1 MLQSAL
7 PKSVR
12 IKNQVLLSCLR
23 PSELKK
29 ILKKIENIIND
40 GHKILQLL
48 NLPGHSNI
56 NKRQTVSDDSRIA
69 VTTASPPFVVIGRD
83 EDRDKIL
90 VLLHETEND
99 GQHEPSR
106 ALSHSIIGIHGIP
119 GSGKSTL
126 AQYVCAHEKRG
137 RQEKEAGHFDLIMW
151 VHVSRNFNVDKI
163 FSKMLEEATGNSCP
177 QFNSLNTLEQKL
189 EQALSR
195 KRFLLVLDDV
205 WYNKDDSQ
213 EELQKIL
220 FPLKVGALGSK
231 ILLTSR
237 TRDALLALGAAKC
250 IPISELDDTVFL
262 ELFMHYAL
270 DSAGIDERDRMIFRA
285 IGSDIAKKL
294 KRSPLAARTVGGQL
308 HMRPTIDFWQD
319 ARNQNLLNETMG
331 ALWWSYQHLDQQ
343 VRRCFAYCSIF
354 PRRHR
359 LERHELINLWVA
371 EGFITTTEVGLEME
385 AVGRKYF
392 EELVSASFLQLGEKQ
407 AERFGA
413 SEYFTVHDLLHDLA
427 EKVARNDCF
436 KVENGWTGDLPGD
449 VRHLYIESYNKTMIT
464 EKVLKMGNLRTLIIY
479 SGNTEIPTEEKIFER
494 MFMRLRKLR
503 VLSVKIITGS
513 HVFSFPESIG
523 QLRHLRHLC
532 FRTTLIRQV
541 LPNTIAKLRYMHVLD
556 FGVCGDLVFPSG
568 EDMSN
573 LINLQHIIATADLN
587 CPNIGMLTSL
597 QTLPLFPVKKEP
609 GYELQQLRHLNKLR
623 GKLHIHGL
631 ENVGSKE
638 EALEAKLDG
647 KERLK
652 ELVLVWDDESCS
664 PEVEAE
670 VLEGLC
676 PPLELERLEITDY
689 HGSSYPDWMIGGHKG
704 PKYLREL
711 ELSGCSRLGPAPELF
726 EFFIHLRSLWLW
738 KSSWNFLPD
747 NLEQLMSLHE
757 LKMYF
762 CLNIQSLPKLPRSLE
777 EFGLGACDDEFMRS
791 CKTIGHP
798 NWHKIQHIPRVTIA
812 LESTH
817 SPHGSSSSS
826 SIPVLYLSG

>member
-1 MLQSAL
+1 MSKL
-7 PKSVR
+7 
-12 IKNQVLLSCLR
+12 
-23 PSELKK
+23 ELKK

-48 NLPGHSNI
+48 NLPSHSNI
-56 NKRQTVSDDSRIA
+56 NKRQTVSDNSHIA

-90 VLLHETEND
+90 GLLHETEND

-106 ALSHSIIGIHGIP
+106 ALSRSIIGIHGIP

-126 AQYVCAHEKRG
+126 AQYVCAHEKRD
-137 RQEKEAGHFDLIMW
+137 RQEKKAGHFDLIMW
-151 VHVSRNFNVDKI
+151 VRVSRNFSVDKI

-213 EELQKIL
+213 EDLQKIL

-250 IPISELDDTVFL
+250 IPISELDDSVFL

-270 DSAGIDERDRMIFRA
+270 DGAGIDERDQMIFRA

-308 HMRPTIDFWQD
+308 QMRPTIDFWKD

-343 VRRCFAYCSIF
+343 VRRCFAYCCIF

-392 EELVSASFLQLGEKQ
+392 EELVSVSFLQLGEKQ
-407 AERFGA
+407 AGRFGA

-436 KVENGWTGDLPGD
+436 RVENGWTGDLPVD
-449 VRHLYIESYNKTMIT
+449 VRHLYIESYNKTLIT
-464 EKVLKMGNLRTLIIY
+464 EKVLKMG
-479 SGNTEIPTEEKIFER
+479 
-494 MFMRLRKLR
+494 
-503 VLSVKIITGS
+503 
-513 HVFSFPESIG
+513 
-523 QLRHLRHLC
+523 
-532 FRTTLIRQV
+532 
-541 LPNTIAKLRYMHVLD
+541 
-556 FGVCGDLVFPSG
+556 
-568 EDMSN
+568 
-573 LINLQHIIATADLN
+573 
-587 CPNIGMLTSL
+587 
-597 QTLPLFPVKKEP
+597 
-609 GYELQQLRHLNKLR
+609 
-623 GKLHIHGL
+623 
-631 ENVGSKE
+631 
-638 EALEAKLDG
+638 
-647 KERLK
+647 
-652 ELVLVWDDESCS
+652 
-664 PEVEAE
+664 
-670 VLEGLC
+670 
-676 PPLELERLEITDY
+676 
-689 HGSSYPDWMIGGHKG
+689 
-704 PKYLREL
+704 
-711 ELSGCSRLGPAPELF
+711 
-726 EFFIHLRSLWLW
+726 
-738 KSSWNFLPD
+738 
-747 NLEQLMSLHE
+747 
-757 LKMYF
+757 
-762 CLNIQSLPKLPRSLE
+762 
-777 EFGLGACDDEFMRS
+777 
-791 CKTIGHP
+791 
-798 NWHKIQHIPRVTIA
+798 
-812 LESTH
+812 
-817 SPHGSSSSS
+817 
-826 SIPVLYLSG
+826 